1 MNARAQV
8 TRWLGPIRTATEGP
22 VYASLTQSRVRMF
35 AAIGLGWGEVI
46 VVLVVLLVLFGA
58 KRLPELARS
67 LGSSVKELQKGME
80 EGLVDDE
87 SDDTEEASGK
97 KS

>member
-1 MNARAQV
+1 MV
-8 TRWLGPIRTATEGP
+8 
-22 VYASLTQSRVRMF
+22 
-35 AAIGLGWGEVI
+35 AAIGLGWGEAI

-67 LGSSVKELQKGME
+67 LGSSVKELQKGLE
-80 EGLVDDE
+80 EGVVEEDE
-87 SDDTEEASGK
+87 ESEK

>member
-1 MNARAQV
+1 
-8 TRWLGPIRTATEGP
+8 
-22 VYASLTQSRVRMF
+22 MF
-35 AAIGLGWGEVI
+35 AAIGLGWGEAI

-80 EGLVDDE
+80 EGLVDEE
-87 SDDTEEASGK
+87 SDDAEEASDTK
-97 KS
+97 

>member
-1 MNARAQV
+1 
-8 TRWLGPIRTATEGP
+8 
-22 VYASLTQSRVRMF
+22 MF
-35 AAIGLGWGEVI
+35 VAIGLGWGEAI

-87 SDDTEEASGK
+87 AEEAPDK
-97 KS
+97 K

>member
-1 MNARAQV
+1 
-8 TRWLGPIRTATEGP
+8 
-22 VYASLTQSRVRMF
+22 MF
-35 AAIGLGWGEVI
+35 AAIGLGWGEAI

-80 EGLVDDE
+80 EGLVDED
-87 SDDTEEASGK
+87 SDDAEEASDK
-97 KS
+97 K

>member
-1 MNARAQV
+1 
-8 TRWLGPIRTATEGP
+8 
-22 VYASLTQSRVRMF
+22 MF
-35 AAIGLGWGEVI
+35 VAIGLGWGEAI

-87 SDDTEEASGK
+87 AEEADK
-97 KS
+97 K

>member
-1 MNARAQV
+1 M
-8 TRWLGPIRTATEGP
+8 I
-22 VYASLTQSRVRMF
+22 
-35 AAIGLGWGEVI
+35 AAIGLGWGEAI

-67 LGSSVKELQKGME
+67 LGSSVKELQKGLE
-80 EGLVDDE
+80 EGLAEDE
-87 SDDTEEASGK
+87 PDEQASEK